1 MLLRPARFPRAGPRL
16 FLAKTQEESTMTT
29 TRRTRQLAA
38 SAVAAA
44 LGVTALAGCGSSDDQ
59 ASGSGG
65 TKGSGSK
72 TVTLVSH
79 DSFNASKDVLKE
91 FTEETGYTVK
101 VLKSGD
107 AGVALNQEI
116 LTKGSPRGDV
126 FFGVDN
132 TLLSRALDSGLF
144 APYQAK
150 GLDRVAADTRLDADK
165 HRVTPVDTGDICVN
179 YDKKFFA
186 DKKLAPP
193 QSFDDLAK
201 PAYKN
206 LLVTENAGTSSP
218 GLGFLLGTVAAY
230 GEKGY
235 QDYWKKLKSNGV
247 KVVDGW
253 EQAYNE
259 EFSGSAGGK
268 KAKADRPLVVSYA
281 SSPPVEVLYAKPQ
294 PKTAPTGVATGTCF
308 RQIEF
313 AGLLTGAKNEAGG
326 KALLDFLI
334 SKRFQEDMPLNM
346 FVNPVAKDAKLP
358 ELFTEFGATVDRPA
372 TVAPDLIAKNR
383 EQWVQSWSSLV
394 VK

>member
-1 MLLRPARFPRAGPRL
+1 M
-16 FLAKTQEESTMTT
+16 STTKKIAVT
-29 TRRTRQLAA
+29 
-38 SAVAAA
+38 AVAAA
-44 LGVTALAGCGSSDDQ
+44 LGATALAGCGSSDD
-59 ASGSGG
+59 ASSGDAG
-65 TKGSGSK
+65 TKSPGSK

-79 DSFNASKDVLKE
+79 DSFNVSKGVLKD
-91 FTEETGYTVK
+91 FTRQTGYTVK

-107 AGVALNQEI
+107 AGAALNQEI

-132 TLLSRALDSGLF
+132 TLLSRALDNGLF
-144 APYQAK
+144 TPYEAK
-150 GLDRVAADTRLDADK
+150 GIDQVASDVQLDAGK

-179 YDKKFFA
+179 YDKKYFA
-186 DKKLAPP
+186 DKKLTPP
-193 QSFDDLAK
+193 KSFADLAK

-206 LLVTENAGTSSP
+206 LLVTENAATSSP
-218 GLGFLLGTVAAY
+218 GLGFLLGTVATY
-230 GEKGY
+230 GEDGY

-281 SSPPVEVLYAKPQ
+281 SSPPVEVLYADPQ

-313 AGLLTGAKNEAGG
+313 AGLLDGAKNEAGG

-334 SKRFQEDMPLNM
+334 SKKFQEDMPLNM
-346 FVNPVAKDAKLP
+346 FVSPVTKGAKVP
-358 ELFTEFGATVDRPA
+358 ELFTEFGASIDRPT
-372 TVAPDLIAKNR
+372 TVAPGTIAKNR

>member
-1 MLLRPARFPRAGPRL
+1 MNSQLRRAV
-16 FLAKTQEESTMTT
+16 
-29 TRRTRQLAA
+29 RTALVGAVGVCLLAA
-38 SAVAAA
+38 
-44 LGVTALAGCGSSDDQ
+44 CGGESKDKDPSGG
-59 ASGSGG
+59 ASGP
-65 TKGSGSK
+65 K

-79 DSFNASKDVLKE
+79 DSFAASDAVLKE
-91 FTEETGYTVK
+91 FTARTGYTVK

-107 AGVALNQEI
+107 AGTALNKEI
-116 LTKGSPRGDV
+116 LTKGSPQGDV

-132 TLLSRALDSGLF
+132 TLLSRALDNDLF
-144 APYQAK
+144 TPYEAK
-150 GLDRVAADTRLDADK
+150 GLDQVAQEVQLDAGK

-193 QSFDDLAK
+193 RTFADLAK
-201 PAYKN
+201 PEYKN
-206 LLVTENAGTSSP
+206 MLVVENAATSSP
-218 GLGFLLGTVAAY
+218 GLGFLLGTIGEY
-230 GEKGY
+230 GESGWQGY
-235 QDYWKKLKSNGV
+235 WNKLKDNGV

-268 KAKADRPLVVSYA
+268 KAGADRPLVVSYA
-281 SSPPVEVLYAKPQ
+281 SSPPVEVLYSEPQ
-294 PKTAPTGVATGTCF
+294 PAQAPTGVATGTCF

-334 SKRFQEDMPLNM
+334 SKKFQEDMPLNM
-346 FVNPVAKDAKLP
+346 FVNPVVEDAKLP
-358 ELFTEFGATVDRPA
+358 ELFTKHGAVVEKPE
-372 TVAPDLIAKNR
+372 TVAADTIAKNR
-383 EQWVQSWSSLV
+383 EQWVRSWSSLV

>member
-1 MLLRPARFPRAGPRL
+1 MN
-16 FLAKTQEESTMTT
+16 TT
-29 TRRTRQLAA
+29 TKYAA
-38 SAVAAA
+38 TALAAA
-44 LGVTALAGCGSSDDQ
+44 LGVSVLAGCGSDDDG
-59 ASGSGG
+59 AAGAG
-65 TKGSGSK
+65 GSK

-79 DSFNASKDVLKE
+79 DSFNASDTVLKA
-91 FTEETGYTVK
+91 FTKETGYKVK

-107 AGVALNQEI
+107 AGAALNQEI

-126 FFGVDN
+126 FFGADN
-132 TLLSRALDSGLF
+132 TLLSRALDNGLF
-144 APYQAK
+144 TPYEAK
-150 GLDRVAADTRLDADK
+150 GLERVAADTQLDGDK

-179 YDKKFFA
+179 YDKKYFA
-186 DKKLAPP
+186 DRKLDPP
-193 QSFDDLAK
+193 QSFDDLLK
-201 PAYKN
+201 PEYKN
-206 LLVTENAGTSSP
+206 LLVTENAATSSP
-218 GLGFLLGTVAAY
+218 GLGFLLGTVAAH
-230 GEKGY
+230 GETGY
-235 QDYWKKLKSNGV
+235 QDYWKQLKSNGV

-281 SSPPVEVLYAKPQ
+281 SSPPVEVLYADPQ
-294 PKTAPTGVATGTCF
+294 PAVAPTGVATGTCF

-313 AGLLTGAKNEAGG
+313 AGLLNGAKNEAGG

-358 ELFTEFGATVDRPA
+358 ELFTKFGATVDKPA
-372 TVAPDLIAKNR
+372 SVAPEKIAKNR

-394 VK
+394 VR

>member
-1 MLLRPARFPRAGPRL
+1 MN
-16 FLAKTQEESTMTT
+16 TT
-29 TRRTRQLAA
+29 TKYAA
-38 SAVAAA
+38 TALAAA
-44 LGVTALAGCGSSDDQ
+44 LGVTALAGCGSSDD
-59 ASGSGG
+59 AGAGSGG
-65 TKGSGSK
+65 TKSSGSR

-79 DSFNASKDVLKE
+79 DSFNASDSVLKE
-91 FTEETGYTVK
+91 FTKESGYTVE

-107 AGVALNQEI
+107 AGAALNQEI

-132 TLLSRALDSGLF
+132 TLLSRALDNGLF
-144 APYQAK
+144 TPYEAK
-150 GLDRVAADTRLDADK
+150 GLDRVAADTRLDDK

-179 YDKKFFA
+179 YDKKYFA

-193 QSFDDLAK
+193 RSFDDLLK

-206 LLVTENAGTSSP
+206 LLVTENAATSSP
-218 GLGFLLGTVAAY
+218 GLGFLLGTIASH
-230 GEKGY
+230 GEDGY
-235 QDYWKKLKSNGV
+235 QDYWKKLKNNGV

-268 KAKADRPLVVSYA
+268 KTKADRPLVVSYA

-294 PKTAPTGVATGTCF
+294 PAEAPTGVAAGTCF

-334 SKRFQEDMPLNM
+334 SKTFQEDMPLNM

-358 ELFTEFGATVDRPA
+358 ELFTKFGATADKPA
-372 TVAPDLIAKNR
+372 TLAPEKIAENR
-383 EQWVQSWSSLV
+383 EQWVQSWHSLV

>member
-1 MLLRPARFPRAGPRL
+1 M
-16 FLAKTQEESTMTT
+16 ST
-29 TRRTRQLAA
+29 TRRTKQLAA
-38 SAVAAA
+38 TAVTAV
-44 LGVTALAGCGSSDDQ
+44 LGVTTLAGCGSSDKSD
-59 ASGSGG
+59 SGSGSA
-65 TKGSGSK
+65 KSSDSK
-72 TVTLVSH
+72 TVTLVTH
-79 DSFNASKDVLKE
+79 DSFNASEEVLKE

-132 TLLSRALDSGLF
+132 TLLSRALDNDLF
-144 APYQAK
+144 TPYEAK
-150 GLDRVAADTRLDADK
+150 GMDQVTAGTQLDPK

-179 YDKKFFA
+179 YDKKYFA

-206 LLVTENAGTSSP
+206 LLVTENAATSSP
-218 GLGFLLGTVAAY
+218 GLGFLLGTVATY
-230 GEKGY
+230 GENGY

-247 KVVDGW
+247 KVVDSW

-268 KAKADRPLVVSYA
+268 KAKGDRPLVVSYA

-294 PKTAPTGVATGTCF
+294 PAEAPTGVATGTCF
-308 RQIEF
+308 RQTEY
-313 AGLLTGAKNEAGG
+313 AGLLKGAKNEEGG

-334 SKRFQEDMPLNM
+334 SKEFQEDMPLNM
-346 FVNPVAKDAKLP
+346 FVNPVTKNAKLP
-358 ELFTEFGATVDRPA
+358 ELFTKYGVTVEEPT
-372 TVAPDLIAKNR
+372 TVASDKIAKNR

-394 VK
+394 LK